1 MRFGCRHR
9 IRRTLACA
17 SIPLLASFVTP
28 AFTEEPYVKFET
40 GVSGLKLP
48 SNLFFAER
56 GETSPFARL
65 GDLDTDSG
73 VLAGGHLSLVF
84 GTDLPAP
91 VLGAD
96 MSTIEFVGAF
106 QNVWG
111 STAASFF
118 DNGPGERYGWV
129 EMPYVSGYGTIDG
142 STLETTTDR
151 TARYIK
157 NQALLKKQVRAR

>member
-1 MRFGCRHR
+1 MK
-9 IRRTLACA
+9 
-17 SIPLLASFVTP
+17 LAS
-28 AFTEEPYVKFET
+28 A
-40 GVSGLKLP
+40 GLNYP
-48 SNLFFAER
+48 QIYFFAER

-157 NQALLKKQVRAR
+157 NQALLKTSTSTLKYSSVRIFAIWASNSISTVKSLEVPPR